1 MKNQGYISADEQ
13 EAALAD
19 NVYDRIQQNNN
30 TVLANKEIY
39 KIQLFTDELTE
50 QVQNTLMKK
59 LGYSESQAYNL
70 LYGGGLS
77 IYTTQDPNIQAIV
90 DEEINNPENYAAA
103 KYSWNTVSPLPMQ
116 MVKKTKHYS
125 EEHLKKYHREIL
137 KDGYTGL
144 YNTEEEAVNDVEQFK
159 SSLLQEGDEILGER
173 IQTTLQPQASFV
185 IMDQAT
191 GQVKAISGGRG
202 EKNCKPDLKPCYQ
215 YAQTAR
221 LCL

>member
-1 MKNQGYISADEQ
+1 
-13 EAALAD
+13 
-19 NVYDRIQQNNN
+19 
-30 TVLANKEIY
+30 
-39 KIQLFTDELTE
+39 
-50 QVQNTLMKK
+50 MKK

-103 KYSWNTVSPLPMQ
+103 KYSVEYRLSVTHANGE
-116 MVKKTKHYS
+116 TKHYS

-159 SSLLQEGDEILGER
+159 SSLLQEGDEILEDVYR
-173 IQTTLQPQASFV
+173 LLSSPRLLLSLWIRPP
-185 IMDQAT
+185 
-191 GQVKAISGGRG
+191 GR
-202 EKNCKPDLKPCYQ
+202 
-215 YAQTAR
+215 
-221 LCL
+221 